1 MMELKGFKVNE
12 DIAEL
17 INQAKVIA
25 RTQPITPSEED
36 LARLEKVA
44 ELLMVGSSKLNEA
57 MSSNNNDDGKRKELL
72 EQAFYAYVE
81 VVPYLGKMPYLTVP
95 VLQQIHNIE
104 RMLEAEMERSVNAA
118 DGTTIN
124 VDEVMK
130 VARRSHINNKS
141 PFLSILTNLILDLS
155 FLLNNIGI

>member
-1 MMELKGFKVNE
+1 MNMMELKGFKVNE

-17 INQAKVIA
+17 INQAKAIA
-25 RTQPITPSEED
+25 KTQTTQED

-57 MSSNNNDDGKRKELL
+57 MSSNSNDGKRKELL

-95 VLQQIHNIE
+95 VLQQIKNIE
-104 RMLEAEMERSVNAA
+104 KLMEMEIEKSVNAD
-118 DGTTIN
+118 DGTSIN

-130 VARRSHINNKS
+130 VARKS
-141 PFLSILTNLILDLS
+141 
-155 FLLNNIGI
+155 LL

>member
-1 MMELKGFKVNE
+1 MMERSSVELSRFKVNIPI
-12 DIAEL
+12 IAATAEEAYL
-17 INQAKVIA
+17 REKVAIKN
-25 RTQPITPSEED
+25 SNNKNNDDDKKKEE

-57 MSSNNNDDGKRKELL
+57 MSSNSNDGKRKELL

-95 VLQQIHNIE
+95 VLQQIKNIE
-104 RMLEAEMERSVNAA
+104 KLMEMEIEKSVNADA
-118 DGTTIN
+118 GIN

-130 VARRSHINNKS
+130 VASS
-141 PFLSILTNLILDLS
+141 
-155 FLLNNIGI
+155 LL

>member
-1 MMELKGFKVNE
+1 MMELKGFKINE
-12 DIAEL
+12 DLAEL
-17 INQAKVIA
+17 INQAKAIA
-25 RTQPITPSEED
+25 RTQVTQEE

-57 MSSNNNDDGKRKELL
+57 MSSNSNDGKRKELL

-95 VLQQIHNIE
+95 VLQQIKNIE
-104 RMLEAEMERSVNAA
+104 KLMEMEIEKSVNADA
-118 DGTTIN
+118 GIN

-130 VARRSHINNKS
+130 VARE
-141 PFLSILTNLILDLS
+141 S
-155 FLLNNIGI
+155 FL

>member
-1 MMELKGFKVNE
+1 MMERSSVELSRFKVN
-12 DIAEL
+12 IPIITATAEEAYPRAVK
-17 INQAKVIA
+17 NSNNKNNDDDNKKK
-25 RTQPITPSEED
+25 EE

-57 MSSNNNDDGKRKELL
+57 MSSNSNDGKRKELL
-72 EQAFYAYVE
+72 EQAFQAYVE

-104 RMLEAEMERSVNAA
+104 RMLEAEMKRSVNGNA
-118 DGTTIN
+118 DDTSIN

-130 VARRSHINNKS
+130 VARE
-141 PFLSILTNLILDLS
+141 S
-155 FLLNNIGI
+155 FL

>member
-1 MMELKGFKVNE
+1 MMERSSVELSRFKVNIPI
-12 DIAEL
+12 IAATAEE
-17 INQAKVIA
+17 AYPREKVA
-25 RTQPITPSEED
+25 VKNSNNKNNDDDKKKEE

-57 MSSNNNDDGKRKELL
+57 MSSNSNDGKRKELL

-95 VLQQIHNIE
+95 VLQQIKNIE
-104 RMLEAEMERSVNAA
+104 KLMEMEIEKSVNADA
-118 DGTTIN
+118 GIN

-130 VARRSHINNKS
+130 VAS
-141 PFLSILTNLILDLS
+141 S
-155 FLLNNIGI
+155 FL